1 MKLCLK
7 ALNLGII
14 FFGVCGF
21 RVQADDVYV
30 SNTGAGTITQIN
42 SSGGTSIFA
51 SGLDD
56 PEGLAFDSAGNLYVA
71 DSGDGT
77 ISKIDPAGNVSIFA
91 SGLNG
96 PTALAFDSSG
106 NLCVAT
112 PANQTILKIDSSG
125 NVSVFA
131 TGMAFNTDG
140 AYLASDNAGN
150 IYANTSNTVQ
160 SFDSNGNRST
170 VISTPYGWVEGMAVN
185 GAGNIYFGKENG
197 DYIYGNGGLNTSVSD
212 YPAPYYISGYADVAG
227 LEDPPFDLA
236 FDANGNL
243 YAYFGEMANFGN
255 NGGWTIDSG
264 VLIEFGVNGDNSVV
278 ATGIAAAGGTAY
290 IAVQP
295 VPEPATWTMVV
306 MGFGVLVI
314 GCRFRR
320 SPSSSLGLGA

>member
-14 FFGVCGF
+14 FFGVSRNP

-150 IYANTSNTVQ
+150 IYANTAQFKALIPTGTGPRSLALRTDG
-160 SFDSNGNRST
+160 SRGWRST
-170 VISTPYGWVEGMAVN
+170 VPEIFTLARRMGIISMGMV
-185 GAGNIYFGKENG
+185 
-197 DYIYGNGGLNTSVSD
+197 D
-212 YPAPYYISGYADVAG
+212 
-227 LEDPPFDLA
+227 
-236 FDANGNL
+236 
-243 YAYFGEMANFGN
+243 
-255 NGGWTIDSG
+255 
-264 VLIEFGVNGDNSVV
+264 
-278 ATGIAAAGGTAY
+278 
-290 IAVQP
+290 
-295 VPEPATWTMVV
+295 
-306 MGFGVLVI
+306 
-314 GCRFRR
+314 
-320 SPSSSLGLGA
+320 

>member
-21 RVQADDVYV
+21 HAQADDVYV

-77 ISKIDPAGNVSIFA
+77 ILKVDPAGNVSTFA

-140 AYLASDNAGN
+140 AYLAGDNAGN
-150 IYANTSNTVQ
+150 IYANTTLTVEE
-160 SFDSNGNRST
+160 FDSHGNQST
-170 VISTPYGWVEGMAVN
+170 VTGGPASVEGLAVN
-185 GAGNIYFGKENG
+185 GAGNLYVAYQNPANIFLIGG
-197 DYIYGNGGLNTSVSD
+197 TGGLNTGIPD
-212 YPAPYYISGYADVAG
+212 YPAPYDNDLDTAAFD
-227 LEDPPFDLA
+227 DTPCDLA

-243 YAYFGEMANFGN
+243 YAYFGSMVYEGS
-255 NGGWTIDSG
+255 NGLTTSDSG

-278 ATGIAAAGGTAY
+278 ATGIAAGSGTAY
-290 IAVQP
+290 VAVQP

-306 MGFGVLVI
+306 MGFGVLLI

-320 SPSSSLGLGA
+320 SPSSSLGPGA